1 MLSETDIHY
10 VSGFLYVASGGA
22 VESAIL
28 GERVHD
34 TASNTQRDVD
44 IVIKRAGDVAFVGVE
59 VKDETRPLD
68 ITLVEQ
74 LCAKFQ
80 DMPTLGT
87 RAIISSSGYTAPA
100 RRKAAAH
107 AVACLTLVHAPTP
120 PFPSIDL
127 SQLPGIRFIT
137 GTWIEGP
144 RVHLVPSA
152 KLSPEEREAIMSA
165 TVRYNDANV
174 PPCSVQEFCDRV
186 AQMLQ
191 LERGHDNAS
200 PASVRSLVQIPDK
213 PIVEILGRE
222 IVIDEAL
229 ITGAAEFKEELIPF
243 ETCCHLADEDG
254 RPFAATAIVAID
266 TGLLGLTVTR
276 DGRELR
282 AFSIPSAVRSVR
294 PLRAKI
300 G

>member
-10 VSGFLYVASGGA
+10 ISGFLYVASGGA

-44 IVIKRAGDVAFVGVE
+44 IVIKRAGDVAFIGVE

-74 LCAKFQ
+74 LCAKFE
-80 DMPTLGT
+80 DMPSLGT

-107 AVACLTLVHAPTP
+107 GVTCLTLVHAPIP
-120 PFPSIDL
+120 PFPSVDL
-127 SQLPGIRFIT
+127 SQLPGITFIT

-144 RVHLVPSA
+144 HVHLVPGVA
-152 KLSPEEREAIMSA
+152 LSPEEREAIMTA
-165 TVRYNDANV
+165 TVQYHVPDV
-174 PPCSVQEFCDRV
+174 PPCTVQELCDRI

-191 LERGHDNAS
+191 LERGPDKAS
-200 PASVRSLVQIPDK
+200 PTPVRSIVQIPDK
-213 PIVEILGRE
+213 PSVEILGRE
-222 IVIDEAL
+222 IVIDDAL
-229 ITGAAEFKEELIPF
+229 ITGEAEFKEELIPF

-254 RPFAATAIVAID
+254 SPFAATAIVAID

-282 AFSIPSAVRSVR
+282 AFSIPSSVRNVR

-300 G
+300 A